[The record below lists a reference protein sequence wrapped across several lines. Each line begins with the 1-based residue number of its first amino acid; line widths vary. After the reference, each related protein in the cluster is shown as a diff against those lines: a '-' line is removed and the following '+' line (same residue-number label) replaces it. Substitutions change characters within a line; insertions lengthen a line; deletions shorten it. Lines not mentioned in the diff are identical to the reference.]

1 MKVQMKFQKFI
12 CMATVIIAAIAFAI
26 SLGLLTDIY
35 CIQEWAENI
44 RFGDIDDNLFKAM
57 QPFNNQLVLS
67 YIAIIVLGVF
77 LFITNTHKRRNY
89 YISNYII
96 INIISY
102 IKNYFI

>member
-44 RFGDIDDNLFKAM
+44 C
-57 QPFNNQLVLS
+57 
-67 YIAIIVLGVF
+67 
-77 LFITNTHKRRNY
+77 
-89 YISNYII
+89 
-96 INIISY
+96 
-102 IKNYFI
+102 